1 MNINQKQIVQ
11 DGLEAIKSTD
21 VEQLLIA
28 AYPTETD
35 FSKINISKYSAAEFL
50 FLFNK
55 MISQLDEELE
65 NGLGFLL
72 PFTENYSNDFGAV
85 NLQSD
90 LSHIHSY
97 LTSSQFTTV
106 EPILDRLIHYQI
118 KNGFWNKSEVKSHPV
133 DFEELKKQKILINLN
148 QKALDKNLIDYNGL
162 KTNLEKTISDF
173 NVFVDEK
180 KLELTQIT
188 TLLSTANAQLT
199 EINTIVSNATN
210 KDTVIDGILKNIKD
224 KVTTVSESITE
235 YEADFTAIKKD
246 NSALKLELETAIAKA
261 LEDLKKSKD
270 GIEFIESN
278 KEEIVRLTGMA
289 ADGALGSKFDQR
301 QIKLENGLTIWKWA
315 IPLMTILAGV
325 WIVIVFTYL
334 VPDFKDEWVNILVSV
349 LKTSPAFI
357 LLGFVF
363 SQYKKQR
370 NLQEEYGFKS
380 AVAMTLTAYSEM
392 LSNSDIED
400 NASRQQMLLK
410 SIELIYNQPQIHS
423 DRSEKLFSFNTRDL
437 KDTVVNLT
445 ETVKNLK
452 SN

>member
-21 VEQLLIA
+21 IEQLLIA

-35 FSKINISKYSAAEFL
+35 FSKINISKYSAAKFL

-55 MISQLDEELE
+55 MVSQLEEELE

-72 PFTENYSNDFGAV
+72 PFNENYSNDFGAV

-90 LSHIHSY
+90 LSNIHSY
-97 LTSSQFTTV
+97 LISSQFTTI

-133 DFEELKKQKILINLN
+133 ELEELKKQKILINLN

-162 KTNLEKTISDF
+162 KSNLEKTISDF

-188 TLLSTANAQLT
+188 NLLSTANAQLT

-210 KDTVIDGILKNIKD
+210 KDTEIDGILKNIKD

-235 YEADFTAIKKD
+235 YETEFTAIKKD
-246 NSALKLELETAIAKA
+246 NSTLKLELETAIAKA
-261 LEDLKKSKD
+261 LEDLKKSKE

-278 KEEIVRLTGMA
+278 REEIIRLTGMA
-289 ADGALGSKFDQR
+289 ADGSLGSKFDQR
-301 QIKLENGLTIWKWA
+301 QEKLEKGLTFWKWA
-315 IPLMTILAGV
+315 VPVMSLITLI
-325 WIVIVFTYL
+325 WIVVVFTCL
-334 VPDFKDEWVNILVSV
+334 SPHFENQWLNILINII
-349 LKTSPAFI
+349 KTSPVFV

-363 SQYKKQR
+363 SQYKKER
-370 NLQEEYGFKS
+370 NLQEEYAFKS

-392 LSNSDIED
+392 LSNAD
-400 NASRQQMLLK
+400 NDDNNSRQQMLLK
-410 SIELIYNQPQIHS
+410 SIELVYNQPQIHPVKN
-423 DRSEKLFSFNTRDL
+423 ETLFSFNTKDL
-437 KDTVVNLT
+437 K
-445 ETVKNLK
+445 ETVSTLTDALKNIK
-452 SN
+452 GN

>member
-11 DGLEAIKSTD
+11 DGLEAIKGTD
-21 VEQLLIA
+21 IEQLLIA

-35 FSKINISKYSAAEFL
+35 FSKINISKYNAAEFL

-55 MISQLDEELE
+55 MISQLEEELE

-72 PFTENYSNDFGAV
+72 PFNENYANDFGTV

-118 KNGFWNKSEVKSHPV
+118 KNGFWNKSEVKSHSV
-133 DFEELKKQKILINLN
+133 DLEELKKQKILINLN

-173 NVFVDEK
+173 NVFVDDK

-210 KDTVIDGILKNIKD
+210 KDTEIDGILKNIKD

-235 YEADFTAIKKD
+235 YETDFTAIKKD
-246 NSALKLELETAIAKA
+246 NSGLKLELETAIAKA
-261 LEDLKKSKD
+261 LEDIEKSKE

-278 KEEIVRLTGMA
+278 RAEIVRLTGMS

-301 QIKLENGLTIWKWA
+301 QEKLEKGLVFWKKSVPGVTVLSVIWVLVVFICLKA
-315 IPLMTILAGV
+315 NTGDI
-325 WIVIVFTYL
+325 WINLLINL
-334 VPDFKDEWVNILVSV
+334 
-349 LKTSPAFI
+349 LKTSPVFI
-357 LLGFVF
+357 LMGFVF
-363 SQYKKQR
+363 SQYKKER
-370 NLQEEYGFKS
+370 NLQEEYAFKS

-392 LSNSDIED
+392 LSKADAED
-400 NASRQQMLLK
+400 NVSRQQMLLK
-410 SIELIYNQPQIHS
+410 SIEMVYNQPQIHPVKN
-423 DRSEKLFSFNTRDL
+423 ETLFSFNTKDL
-437 KDTVVNLT
+437 KETVVELNDTL
-445 ETVKNLK
+445 KNIK
-452 SN
+452 SS

>member
-173 NVFVDEK
+173 NVFIDEK

-199 EINTIVSNATN
+199 EINTIVSNAKN
-210 KDTVIDGILKNIKD
+210 KDTEIDGILKNIKD

-246 NSALKLELETAIAKA
+246 NSTLKLELETAIAKA
-261 LEDLKKSKD
+261 LEDLKKSKE

-278 KEEIVRLTGMA
+278 RAEIVHLTGMA
-289 ADGALGSKFDQR
+289 AGAALGSKFYQR
-301 QIKLENGLTIWKWA
+301 QEKLEKGLTIWKWA
-315 IPLMTILAGV
+315 VPVMTILAGAWV
-325 WIVIVFTYL
+325 VFVFKYL
-334 VPDFKDEWVNILVSV
+334 VPDFKDEWVNILVSI
-349 LKTSPAFI
+349 LKTSPGFI

-363 SQYKKQR
+363 SQYKKER
-370 NLQEEYGFKS
+370 NLQEEYAFKS
-380 AVAMTLTAYSEM
+380 AVAMTLTAFSDM
-392 LSNSDIED
+392 LSNAD
-400 NASRQQMLLK
+400 NDDNNSRQQMLLK
-410 SIELIYNQPQIHS
+410 SIEMVYNQPQIHPTK
-423 DRSEKLFSFNTRDL
+423 SETLFSFNT
-437 KDTVVNLT
+437 
-445 ETVKNLK
+445 KNLK
-452 SN
+452 EAVGTLTDAMRNIKQ

>member
-246 NSALKLELETAIAKA
+246 NSTLKLELETAIAKA
-261 LEDLKKSKD
+261 LEDLKKSKE

-278 KEEIVRLTGMA
+278 RAEIVHLTGMA
-289 ADGALGSKFDQR
+289 AGAALGSKFYQR
-301 QIKLENGLTIWKWA
+301 QEKLEKGLTIWKWA
-315 IPLMTILAGV
+315 VPVMTILAGAWV
-325 WIVIVFTYL
+325 VFVFKYL
-334 VPDFKDEWVNILVSV
+334 VPDFKDEWVNILVSI
-349 LKTSPAFI
+349 LKTSPGFI

-363 SQYKKQR
+363 SQYKKER
-370 NLQEEYGFKS
+370 NLQEEYAFKS
-380 AVAMTLTAYSEM
+380 AVAMTLTAFSDM
-392 LSNSDIED
+392 LSNAD
-400 NASRQQMLLK
+400 NDDNNSRQQMLLK
-410 SIELIYNQPQIHS
+410 SIEMVYNQPQIHPTK
-423 DRSEKLFSFNTRDL
+423 SETLFSFNT
-437 KDTVVNLT
+437 
-445 ETVKNLK
+445 KNLK
-452 SN
+452 EAVGTLTDAMKNIKQ

>member
-246 NSALKLELETAIAKA
+246 NSTLKLELETAIAKA
-261 LEDLKKSKD
+261 LEDLKKSKE

-278 KEEIVRLTGMA
+278 RAEIVHLTGMA
-289 ADGALGSKFDQR
+289 AGASLGSKFYQR
-301 QIKLENGLTIWKWA
+301 QEKLEKGLTIWKWA
-315 IPLMTILAGV
+315 VPVMTILAGAWV
-325 WIVIVFTYL
+325 VFVFKYL
-334 VPDFKDEWVNILVSV
+334 VPDFKDEWVNILVSI
-349 LKTSPAFI
+349 LKTSPGFI

-363 SQYKKQR
+363 SQYKKER
-370 NLQEEYGFKS
+370 NLQEEYAFKS
-380 AVAMTLTAYSEM
+380 AVAMTLTAFSDM
-392 LSNSDIED
+392 LSNAD
-400 NASRQQMLLK
+400 NDDNNSRQQMLLK
-410 SIELIYNQPQIHS
+410 SIEMVYNQPQIHPTK
-423 DRSEKLFSFNTRDL
+423 SETLFSFNT
-437 KDTVVNLT
+437 
-445 ETVKNLK
+445 KNLK
-452 SN
+452 EAVGTLTDAMKNIKQ

>member
-11 DGLEAIKSTD
+11 DSLEAIKSTD
-21 VEQLLIA
+21 IEQLLIA

-50 FLFNK
+50 FFFNK
-55 MISQLDEELE
+55 MITQLVEELE

-72 PFTENYSNDFGAV
+72 PFTENYANDFGAV
-85 NLQSD
+85 NLQTD

-97 LTSSQFTTV
+97 LNSNQFAAV

-133 DFEELKKQKILINLN
+133 ELEELKKQKALIDLN
-148 QKALDKNLIDYNGL
+148 QKALDKNLIAYNGL
-162 KTNLEKTISDF
+162 KANLEKTILDF
-173 NVFVDEK
+173 NTYIDEK

-188 TLLSTANAQLT
+188 NLLSTANTQLT

-210 KDTVIDGILKNIKD
+210 KDTEIDGILKNIKD
-224 KVTTVSESITE
+224 KVSTVSESITE
-235 YEADFTAIKKD
+235 YETDFTAIKRD
-246 NSALKLELETAIAKA
+246 NSTLKLELETAIAKA
-261 LEDLKKSKD
+261 LEDLKKSKE

-301 QIKLENGLTIWKWA
+301 QDKLDKGLIVWKWA
-315 IPLMTILAGV
+315 IPIMSILAGAWV
-325 WIVIVFTYL
+325 VIVFKYL
-334 VPDFKDEWVNILVSV
+334 VPDFKDEWVNILVSII
-349 LKTSPAFI
+349 KTSPGFI

-363 SQYKKQR
+363 SQYKKER
-370 NLQEEYGFKS
+370 NLQEEYAFKS

-392 LSNSDIED
+392 LSNAD
-400 NASRQQMLLK
+400 NADNNSRQQMLLK
-410 SIELIYNQPQIHS
+410 SIELVYNQPQIHPV
-423 DRSEKLFSFNTRDL
+423 RSETLFSFNTKDL
-437 KDTVVNLT
+437 K
-445 ETVKNLK
+445 ETVGTLTDALKNIK
-452 SN
+452 GS

>member
-21 VEQLLIA
+21 IEQLLIA

-55 MISQLDEELE
+55 MVSQLEEELE

-72 PFTENYSNDFGAV
+72 PFTENYANDFGAV
-85 NLQSD
+85 NLQTD
-90 LSHIHSY
+90 LSHIQSY
-97 LTSSQFTTV
+97 LNSNQFAAV
-106 EPILDRLIHYQI
+106 EPVLDRLIHYQI

-133 DFEELKKQKILINLN
+133 ELEELKKQKILINLN

-210 KDTVIDGILKNIKD
+210 KDTEIDGILKNIKD
-224 KVTTVSESITE
+224 KVITVSESITE
-235 YEADFTAIKKD
+235 YETDFTAIKKD

-261 LEDLKKSKD
+261 LEDLKKSKE

-278 KEEIVRLTGMA
+278 REEIVRLTGMA

-315 IPLMTILAGV
+315 VPVMTVLAGAWV
-325 WIVIVFTYL
+325 VFVFKYL
-334 VPDFKDEWVNILVSV
+334 VPDFKDEWVNILVSII
-349 LKTSPAFI
+349 KTSPGFI

-363 SQYKKQR
+363 SQYKKER
-370 NLQEEYGFKS
+370 NLQEEYAFKS

-392 LSNSDIED
+392 LSNAD
-400 NASRQQMLLK
+400 NDDNNSRQQMLLK
-410 SIELIYNQPQIHS
+410 SIELVYNQPQIHPVK
-423 DRSEKLFSFNTRDL
+423 SETLFSFNTKDL
-437 KDTVVNLT
+437 KETVVELT
-445 ETVKNLK
+445 DTLKNIK
-452 SN
+452 GN